1 MVQVGVLVVGVSEEE
16 TTTIER
22 SLNSAELWFV
32 SSEAEGIVCIQ
43 EHPPSIRIAL
53 LDFTTSFSLLQ
64 KLSHYSI
71 HSIVLTNND
80 TMEEERKALALGG
93 ASDCYKGHTLL
104 SC

>member
-43 EHPPSIRIAL
+43 EHPSIRIAL

-64 KLSHYSI
+64 KTFS
-71 HSIVLTNND
+71 
-80 TMEEERKALALGG
+80 
-93 ASDCYKGHTLL
+93 LL
-104 SC
+104 NT